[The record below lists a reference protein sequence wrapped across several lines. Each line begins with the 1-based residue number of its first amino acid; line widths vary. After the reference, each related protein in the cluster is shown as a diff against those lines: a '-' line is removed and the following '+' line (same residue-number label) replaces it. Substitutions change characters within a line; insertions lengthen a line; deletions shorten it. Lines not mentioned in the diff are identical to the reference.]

1 MATMTKTEKMKTRF
15 SPSPTGQMHLGNVRT
30 ALFSYLLGHHHHGEF
45 LLRIEDTDAMR
56 SKDEFTELLF
66 EDLKWLGLNWD
77 EGPYYQSKRQEEYQK
92 HYAALLANNQAYEC
106 FCTDEQLA
114 LSRKIQLSQS
124 KPPRYAGTCAHLTPE
139 DVNAKK
145 SQGLHPTLRFRVPLG
160 KEVNFNDLVKGYQ
173 KFKTDDI
180 GDFIIR
186 RSDGSAAF
194 FFCNAIDDSVMG
206 VTHALRGEDHLTN
219 TPRQIL
225 ILQSLGLPIPEYGHI
240 SLIVGNDGQ
249 KLSKRHGSK
258 DLKTLREE
266 GFLPAALNNY
276 MARLGHSYDEIHL
289 MDLAHLAKH
298 FSVKHIG
305 KTPAQ
310 FDMTH
315 LLHWQKHAVME
326 LDDETFWN
334 WLGTDI
340 QKLVP
345 TNKKSDF
352 INFMKP
358 NIMFPHEAQEW
369 VNILFAN
376 ITFSET
382 VKNISPEFIQATHE
396 IIESEGANYPAVTKA
411 IQTKLTVKGK
421 GLFKPLRFILTGQD
435 HGPELHNIFTLLG
448 KEGLLKRLKAAE
460 DARAAHP

>member
-1 MATMTKTEKMKTRF
+1 MTKTEKMKTRF

-30 ALFSYLLGHHHHGEF
+30 ALFSYLLGHHHHGDF
-45 LLRIEDTDAMR
+45 LLRIEDTDQMR
-56 SKDEFTELLF
+56 SKEEYTHLLF
-66 EDLKWLGLNWD
+66 EDLKWLGLEWN
-77 EGPYYQSKRQEEYQK
+77 EGPYYQSQRQDIY
-92 HYAALLANNQAYEC
+92 HGYYAELLSKKQVYEC

-114 LSRKIQLSQS
+114 LSRKIQLAQG

-139 DVNAKK
+139 EVSAKK
-145 SQGLHPTLRFRVPLG
+145 AQGLHPTLRFRVPDG
-160 KEVNFNDLVKGYQ
+160 QEVNFTDLVKGYQ

-240 SLIVGNDGQ
+240 ALIVGSDGQ

-258 DLKTLREE
+258 DLKTLRDE

-276 MARLGHSYDEIHL
+276 MARLGHSYEEIHL
-289 MDLAHLAKH
+289 MDLTTLAKH

-326 LDDETFWN
+326 LSDDVFWE

-340 QKLVP
+340 QHAVP
-345 TNKKSDF
+345 ADKKTDF
-352 INFMKP
+352 IAFMKP

-369 VNILFAN
+369 VNILFGEIN
-376 ITFSET
+376 FSNT
-382 VKNISPEFIQATHE
+382 LKNISPEFIKTAHAV
-396 IIESEGANYPAVTKA
+396 IESEGADYPTVTKA
-411 IQTKLTVKGK
+411 IQNKLTIKGK
-421 GLFKPLRFILTGQD
+421 ALFQPLRMILTGQD
-435 HGPELHNIFTLLG
+435 HGPELHNIFNLLG
-448 KEGLLKRLKAAE
+448 KAGLLKRIQEAEKAH
-460 DARAAHP
+460 AAHL

>member
-1 MATMTKTEKMKTRF
+1 MKKSEKMKTRF

-30 ALFSYLLGHHHHGEF
+30 ALFSYLLTHHHHGEF
-45 LLRIEDTDAMR
+45 LLRIEDTDQMR

-77 EGPYYQSKRQEEYQK
+77 EGPYYQSKRQDVYHEYYEKLLSQK
-92 HYAALLANNQAYEC
+92 QVYEC

-124 KPPRYAGTCAHLTPE
+124 KPPRYAGTCQKLSVEEVAE
-139 DVNAKK
+139 KK
-145 SQGLHPTLRFRVPLG
+145 SHGLKPTLRFRVPLG
-160 KEVNFNDLVKGYQ
+160 KEINFNDLVKGYQ
-173 KFKTDDI
+173 RFRTDDI

-225 ILQSLGLPIPEYGHI
+225 ILQTLGLPVPEYGHI
-240 SLIVGNDGQ
+240 SLIIGNDGS

-266 GFLPAALNNY
+266 GFLPVALNNY
-276 MARLGHSYDEIHL
+276 LGRLGHSYEEIHL
-289 MDLAHLAKH
+289 MDLPKLAKH

-305 KTPAQ
+305 TTPAQ

-315 LLHWQKHAVME
+315 LLHWQKHGVMG
-326 LDDETFWN
+326 LSDEDFWN
-334 WLGTDI
+334 WLGKDI
-340 QKLVP
+340 QTLIP
-345 TNKKSDF
+345 ENKKTDF

-358 NIMFPHEAQEW
+358 NIMFPHEAREW
-369 VNILFAN
+369 ADILFGNMA
-376 ITFSET
+376 FSDDL
-382 VKNISPEFIQATHE
+382 KNISPEFINTA
-396 IIESEGANYPAVTKA
+396 IESIDSHGSDYPSVTKM
-411 IQTKLTVKGK
+411 IQDKLTIKGK
-421 GLFKPLRFILTGQD
+421 ALFQPLRIILTGQL
-435 HGPELHNIFTLLG
+435 HGPELHNIFNLLG
-448 KEGLLKRLKAAE
+448 KDGLLKRLEQAKKHAANL
-460 DARAAHP
+460 